1 MIDQTTSGIETTFY
15 FIQKTWY
22 KPLED
27 LAPTL
32 RNYDVIVA
40 NSAWWDIQRGGGED
54 KCIAKGMYEN
64 ADCLATYEAQL
75 TEMSSNIL
83 QAFGSNKKAAMF
95 RTSNCCGGTSSGA
108 EIVTKIRRS
117 PFAIAVDASTV
128 ARRAKRRTGPRG
140 TSFGVPR
147 GRTRAPSHLMRS
159 LPQFWTARTA
169 STAWTTYSLSM

>member
-64 ADCLATYEAQL
+64 ADCLATYESQL

-95 RTSNCCGGTSSGA
+95 RTSNCCGGTSSYQRSFPSRTA
-108 EIVTKIRRS
+108 SPSPRSRRG
-117 PFAIAVDASTV
+117 PST
-128 ARRAKRRTGPRG
+128 ARRASRRATSATTGTTTASRTGASASRWA
-140 TSFGVPR
+140 
-147 GRTRAPSHLMRS
+147 RACWSSP
-159 LPQFWTARTA
+159 PDART
-169 STAWTTYSLSM
+169 SNF